1 MKCEQEKKLVTR
13 FKSGDADAFGM
24 LFKLYAPKLG
34 SFCLGL
40 VSKEDAENI
49 VQDVFLKLWETRKK
63 IDPSQNFGMYTMT
76 IARNLIYDIFRRK
89 LVSSRYVLKLQP
101 LLEES
106 VSTWDELNSRD
117 RGKFMLCCIERLP
130 KQQREVM
137 LLKIKD
143 FDNEEIA
150 KLLGLSKRT
159 VETHLN
165 KAYKKLRID
174 LNEIRFYLFYLS
186 LLFH

>member
-1 MKCEQEKKLVTR
+1 
-13 FKSGDADAFGM
+13 
-24 LFKLYAPKLG
+24 
-34 SFCLGL
+34 
-40 VSKEDAENI
+40 
-49 VQDVFLKLWETRKK
+49 
-63 IDPSQNFGMYTMT
+63 
-76 IARNLIYDIFRRK
+76 
-89 LVSSRYVLKLQP
+89 
-101 LLEES
+101 
-106 VSTWDELNSRD
+106 
-117 RGKFMLCCIERLP
+117 
-130 KQQREVM
+130 M

-174 LNEIRFYLFYLS
+174 LEEIRFYLFYLS

>member
-1 MKCEQEKKLVTR
+1 
-13 FKSGDADAFGM
+13 
-24 LFKLYAPKLG
+24 
-34 SFCLGL
+34 
-40 VSKEDAENI
+40 
-49 VQDVFLKLWETRKK
+49 
-63 IDPSQNFGMYTMT
+63 
-76 IARNLIYDIFRRK
+76 
-89 LVSSRYVLKLQP
+89 
-101 LLEES
+101 
-106 VSTWDELNSRD
+106 
-117 RGKFMLCCIERLP
+117 MLCCIERLP

-174 LNEIRFYLFYLS
+174 LKEIRFYLFYLS

>member
-1 MKCEQEKKLVTR
+1 M
-13 FKSGDADAFGM
+13 
-24 LFKLYAPKLG
+24 
-34 SFCLGL
+34 GL

-76 IARNLIYDIFRRK
+76 IARNLIYDMFRRK

-117 RGKFMLCCIERLP
+117 RSKFMLCCIERLP

-174 LNEIRFYLFYLS
+174 LEEIRFYLFYLS

>member
-1 MKCEQEKKLVTR
+1 MGRVKLE
-13 FKSGDADAFGM
+13 
-24 LFKLYAPKLG
+24 G
-34 SFCLGL
+34 S
-40 VSKEDAENI
+40 
-49 VQDVFLKLWETRKK
+49 R
-63 IDPSQNFGMYTMT
+63 
-76 IARNLIYDIFRRK
+76 
-89 LVSSRYVLKLQP
+89 
-101 LLEES
+101 
-106 VSTWDELNSRD
+106 
-117 RGKFMLCCIERLP
+117 KFMLCCIERLP

-174 LNEIRFYLFYLS
+174 LKEIRFYLFYLS

>member
-1 MKCEQEKKLVTR
+1 MGRVKLER
-13 FKSGDADAFGM
+13 
-24 LFKLYAPKLG
+24 
-34 SFCLGL
+34 
-40 VSKEDAENI
+40 
-49 VQDVFLKLWETRKK
+49 
-63 IDPSQNFGMYTMT
+63 ID
-76 IARNLIYDIFRRK
+76 
-89 LVSSRYVLKLQP
+89 
-101 LLEES
+101 
-106 VSTWDELNSRD
+106 
-117 RGKFMLCCIERLP
+117 GKFMLCCIERLP

-174 LNEIRFYLFYLS
+174 LKEIRFYLFYLS

>member
-63 IDPSQNFGMYTMT
+63 NRSLTEFW
-76 IARNLIYDIFRRK
+76 
-89 LVSSRYVLKLQP
+89 YVYHDDSP
-101 LLEES
+101 
-106 VSTWDELNSRD
+106 
-117 RGKFMLCCIERLP
+117 
-130 KQQREVM
+130 
-137 LLKIKD
+137 
-143 FDNEEIA
+143 
-150 KLLGLSKRT
+150 
-159 VETHLN
+159 
-165 KAYKKLRID
+165 
-174 LNEIRFYLFYLS
+174 
-186 LLFH
+186 

>member
-76 IARNLIYDIFRRK
+76 IARNLIYDMFRRGSVDILLYSAIIFTVLLIFAAK
-89 LVSSRYVLKLQP
+89 IVIVPCISIYDSPYDNVLSYPNTFFSSAFFASILYRSFDSILNR
-101 LLEES
+101 S
-106 VSTWDELNSRD
+106 VCWNSIWA
-117 RGKFMLCCIERLP
+117 L
-130 KQQREVM
+130 
-137 LLKIKD
+137 
-143 FDNEEIA
+143 
-150 KLLGLSKRT
+150 
-159 VETHLN
+159 
-165 KAYKKLRID
+165 
-174 LNEIRFYLFYLS
+174 
-186 LLFH
+186 